1 MNNKFLFIGLGNIGL
16 PIANRIS
23 KLKFKNFFVYD
34 VNKKIKNKATKNN
47 KYLKSLNNLS
57 YDFDIIFT
65 CLPNS
70 KSVKLIYNNITK
82 KNFYTKVFIDF
93 STISSD
99 LALQNKK
106 LAETNGSTYF
116 QVPIFGSP
124 ADASIG
130 KLFLLISGA
139 KINKK
144 KQHDLMVHKI
154 LNFISRDVKYIK
166 DVQTACKLKIIQNG
180 LGLVQYTAIA
190 ESLLRCY
197 EQKID
202 TKLFIETVL
211 LSKGMAFSPL
221 FENYATKMIKKNQ
234 KKTASINLVYKD
246 LSENY
251 LKSKFFNKDIRDTD
265 VLVNLYERTEHDKI
279 PKTLNGMF
287 AYAVYDSFLEKLI
300 ISNDVQGEKNL
311 YYYNNQDVF
320 IVSSTIDV
328 ILEYIGKQKI
338 NLDIL
343 KNYFSTRHYMPIT
356 DTLFKGIKLFK
367 PGTIN
372 TFCLKKKNLTS
383 KVYEDPFN
391 WISEN
396 NYKKY
401 DKYSEEE
408 MLEFFDYSLKEE
420 AKIRIPNKKS
430 K

>member
-34 VNKKIKNKATKNN
+34 INKKIINKATKNN

-65 CLPNS
+65 CLSNI
-70 KSVKLIYNNITK
+70 KNIKLIYNKITK

-99 LALQNKK
+99 LALRNKK
-106 LAETNGSTYF
+106 LAEANGSTYF

-139 KINKK
+139 KLNKK
-144 KQHDLMVHKI
+144 KQHDLMVYKI

-166 DVQTACKLKIIQNG
+166 DIQTACKLKIIQNG

-197 EQKID
+197 EHKID

-246 LSENY
+246 LSENLNLIKKIRYESLFKQTHKIYKKLILNDYGDNSHLELLRY
-251 LKSKFFNKDIRDTD
+251 LKNVK
-265 VLVNLYERTEHDKI
+265 
-279 PKTLNGMF
+279 
-287 AYAVYDSFLEKLI
+287 
-300 ISNDVQGEKNL
+300 
-311 YYYNNQDVF
+311 
-320 IVSSTIDV
+320 
-328 ILEYIGKQKI
+328 
-338 NLDIL
+338 
-343 KNYFSTRHYMPIT
+343 
-356 DTLFKGIKLFK
+356 
-367 PGTIN
+367 
-372 TFCLKKKNLTS
+372 
-383 KVYEDPFN
+383 
-391 WISEN
+391 
-396 NYKKY
+396 
-401 DKYSEEE
+401 
-408 MLEFFDYSLKEE
+408 
-420 AKIRIPNKKS
+420 
-430 K
+430 